1 MANFNPTKLKRE
13 LTIDARAVGIPSG
26 SAKIFIER
34 TIASVTKHLAS
45 KSIITEA
52 DLKRAVVKELKK
64 YNTDLTYVYQN
75 RDKII

>member
-1 MANFNPTKLKRE
+1 MVDFNPTKLKRE
-13 LTIDARAVGIPSG
+13 LTIDARAIGIPIG
-26 SAKIFIER
+26 SAKVFIER
-34 TIASVTKHLAS
+34 TIESVTKNLAP

-52 DLKRAVVKELKK
+52 DLKRAVIKELKK